1 MRSALEELVIIAP
14 QIYSTP
20 YLLKPEID
28 PSHSKT
34 QQTELDIPLKRD
46 YVQNNVEKGSEDL
59 RFLTKWYV
67 IKTMNI
73 FPYPYFFIFREDVQ
87 LPMLVNNRAK
97 KAATTKAFTA
107 GIFKIG
113 A

>member
-28 PSHSKT
+28 PSHSKA

-67 IKTMNI
+67 IKSDIIPPLRRMENKCPTITSHSYLAQIEARN
-73 FPYPYFFIFREDVQ
+73 
-87 LPMLVNNRAK
+87 
-97 KAATTKAFTA
+97 
-107 GIFKIG
+107 
-113 A
+113 